1 MFYFLLAMPGGE
13 GAGALPNSSAD
24 TSNVRGALFAL
35 PPPPEK
41 WKEFEQAWK
50 NYSIAMKLH
59 QEPEAIQVATLLS
72 VVGAEVWN
80 VFAMFTDWASDT
92 DQNKIQPVLQKFAA
106 YCQPLK
112 NVPFERY
119 KFYSRMQE
127 SGESYDHYRTALRQL
142 AERCEFE
149 SITPNQILRDKLV
162 FGIRDSKVCERL
174 LHEKN
179 LSLEE
184 TDEICHSHE
193 TMVQQMRVVGDA
205 GLSVADA
212 GNVNAVSK
220 KPKRGKRRRSR
231 GSRNANT
238 WGNSCEFCGREHDLA
253 KRENCPAFGRSC
265 NKCGKKNHFANVCF
279 GHAPKPTTRT
289 HPVYCFEDELSDE
302 VFGVEEISAVTLDDS
317 QLVTLK
323 LESGNYLRFQPDTG
337 AQCNVFPLHLYKKA
351 TKDADLC
358 NVTPVSTAII
368 SYWVLQFLSSGN
380 FVCVHGVEISDVC
393 LTAIWLTA
401 TKSDLFLAGKRA

>member
-1 MFYFLLAMPGGE
+1 MFYFLLAMLGGNL

-35 PPPPEK
+35 PPPPPLDIHDSNAAEK

-72 VVGAEVWN
+72 VVGAEVWK
-80 VFAMFTDWASDT
+80 VFAMFTDCASDT
-92 DQNKIQPVLQKFAA
+92 NQNKIQPVLQKFAA

-127 SGESYDHYRTALRQL
+127 SGESYDHYQTALRQL
-142 AERCEFE
+142 VERCEFE
-149 SITPNQILRDKLV
+149 SIIPNQILRDKLV
-162 FGIRDSKVCERL
+162 FGIRDSKVRERL

-184 TDEICHSHE
+184 TDEICRSHE

-205 GLSVADA
+205 SLSVADA

-220 KPKRGKRRRSR
+220 KPKRGKRRCSR

-238 WGNSCEFCGREHDLA
+238 
-253 KRENCPAFGRSC
+253 
-265 NKCGKKNHFANVCF
+265 
-279 GHAPKPTTRT
+279 
-289 HPVYCFEDELSDE
+289 
-302 VFGVEEISAVTLDDS
+302 
-317 QLVTLK
+317 
-323 LESGNYLRFQPDTG
+323 
-337 AQCNVFPLHLYKKA
+337 
-351 TKDADLC
+351 
-358 NVTPVSTAII
+358 
-368 SYWVLQFLSSGN
+368 
-380 FVCVHGVEISDVC
+380 
-393 LTAIWLTA
+393 
-401 TKSDLFLAGKRA
+401 

>member
-1 MFYFLLAMPGGE
+1 M
-13 GAGALPNSSAD
+13 
-24 TSNVRGALFAL
+24 
-35 PPPPEK
+35 
-41 WKEFEQAWK
+41 
-50 NYSIAMKLH
+50 
-59 QEPEAIQVATLLS
+59 
-72 VVGAEVWN
+72 
-80 VFAMFTDWASDT
+80 SDT
-92 DQNKIQPVLQKFAA
+92 DQSKNQPVLQRFAA

-119 KFYSRMQE
+119 KFYSTMQE

-162 FGIRDSKVCERL
+162 FGIRDSKVRERL
-174 LHEKN
+174 LREKN

-193 TMVQQMRVVGDA
+193 TMVQQMRVAGDA

-220 KPKRGKRRRSR
+220 KPKRGKRRRGR

-238 WGNSCEFCGREHDLA
+238 RGNSCEFCGREHDLA
-253 KRENCPAFGRSC
+253 KLENCPAFGRSC
-265 NKCGKKNHFANVCF
+265 NKCGKKNHFAKVCF
-279 GHAPKPTTRT
+279 GHAPKPTTHT

-302 VFGVEEISAVTLDDS
+302 VFGVEGISAVTLDDS

-323 LESGNYLRFQPDTG
+323 LESGNYVRFQPDTG
-337 AQCNVFPLHLYKKA
+337 AQCNVVPLHLYKKA
-351 TKDADLC
+351 T
-358 NVTPVSTAII
+358 N
-368 SYWVLQFLSSGN
+368 
-380 FVCVHGVEISDVC
+380 DV
-393 LTAIWLTA
+393 
-401 TKSDLFLAGKRA
+401 D